1 MEHWHVPY
9 DYPRADHAQAWFLKC
24 LEGTIA
30 RNAERESNWMFK
42 QRCVAKSIDV
52 RTIGSRS
59 AQRNYRTD
67 WSSRINK
74 KLEITSAFQSIREEE
89 QQGGVE
95 GSHYF

>member
-1 MEHWHVPY
+1 VFGG
-9 DYPRADHAQAWFLKC
+9 DHRPERR
-24 LEGTIA
+24 EGKQLDVQTEV
-30 RNAERESNWMFK
+30 RRE
-42 QRCVAKSIDV
+42 IDV

-74 KLEITSAFQSIREEE
+74 ELEITSAFQSIREEE